1 MKQEETFNPQE
12 SMQVISSMIITAK
25 NKLAD
30 DGFALIFWGWLVT
43 LSALIHYFTI
53 LLNIDYGYFVWPVLM
68 PLGGI
73 VSAYIGYKQGKK
85 KKVKSYMDTDLS
97 YLWIAFGVSLAI
109 TLIFMP
115 LHGIKTTYFFLMVL
129 YGIATL
135 VSGGILNFKPLIVGS
150 IFSFICAVVSVFLG
164 EKEQLLI
171 IAIALICSYIIPG
184 HMLRSKFKSQ
194 NV

>member
-1 MKQEETFNPQE
+1 MKQEETFDPQE

-25 NKLAD
+25 NKLAE
-30 DGFALIFWGWLVT
+30 DGFSLIFWGWLVT
-43 LSALIHYFTI
+43 ISALVHYFTI

-85 KKVKSYMDTDLS
+85 KKVKTYIDTYLS
-97 YLWIAFGVSLAI
+97 YLWIGFGVALAI

-115 LHGIKTTYFFLMVL
+115 SHGIKTTYFFLMVL

-135 VSGGILNFKPLIVGS
+135 VSGGILNFKPLVIGS
-150 IFSFICAVVSVFLG
+150 VCSFACAAISVFL
-164 EKEQLLI
+164 EDREQLLI
-171 IAIALICSYIIPG
+171 IAIALLCSYIIPG

>member
-43 LSALIHYFTI
+43 LSAHIHYFTI

-85 KKVKSYMDTDLS
+85 KKVKTYIDTYLS

>member
-85 KKVKSYMDTDLS
+85 KKVKTYIDTYLS
-97 YLWIAFGVSLAI
+97 YLWIAFGVSLTI

>member
-53 LLNIDYGYFVWPVLM
+53 LLTIDYGYFVWPVLM

-85 KKVKSYMDTDLS
+85 KKVKTYIDTYLS

>member
-85 KKVKSYMDTDLS
+85 KKVKTYIDTYLS

>member
-85 KKVKSYMDTDLS
+85 KKVKTYIDTYLS

-171 IAIALICSYIIPG
+171 ISIALICSYIIPG